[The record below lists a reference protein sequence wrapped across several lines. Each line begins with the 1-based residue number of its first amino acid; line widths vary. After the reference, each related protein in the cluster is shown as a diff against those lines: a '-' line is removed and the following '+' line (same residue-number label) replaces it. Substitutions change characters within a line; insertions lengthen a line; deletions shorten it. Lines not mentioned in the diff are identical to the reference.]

1 MSSIGAVTGRRRTVA
16 GLARG
21 CHPGP
26 TAAVTTLV
34 TALAAAAG
42 HDLRGCVLVGLAV
55 LAGQLSIGWCNDALD
70 AGRDRAAGR
79 TDKPAADGTITPR
92 ALGVAAVVA
101 LACCVPLSFASGWL
115 AGAAHLIGVLAAW
128 AYDLG
133 VKATPLSWAPY
144 AVGFG
149 VLPAFVTLG
158 LPGEPWPAWWA
169 TAAAAL
175 LGVGAHLA
183 NVLPDLADD
192 LATGVRGWPQR
203 LGAARLRALLPVP
216 LLAATCLLVLGPAI
230 TGPPSTSR
238 PATSPSSTSPAATSP
253 ASAGP
258 GTGAEGPGHT
268 SSDAAGSPPAQVS
281 SAGGLLARTG
291 GWGWAAPA
299 VAGVLVAVGFLT
311 ARRFPRA
318 PFAAAIAVAGVDV
331 ALLLAGGASL
341 TA

>member
-1 MSSIGAVTGRRRTVA
+1 MTDDGRRMIA

-26 TAAVTTLV
+26 TVAVTALV

-42 HDLRGCVLVGLAV
+42 HGAAGCLLVGLAV
-55 LAGQLSIGWCNDALD
+55 LSGQLSIGWCNDAAD
-70 AGRDRAAGR
+70 AGRDVAAGR
-79 TDKPAADGTITPR
+79 ADKPVVDGTITPR
-92 ALGVAAVVA
+92 ALWIAAAVA
-101 LACCVPLSFASGWL
+101 LACCVPLSFASGVL
-115 AGAAHLIGVLAAW
+115 AGSAHLAGVLAAW

-133 VKATPLSWAPY
+133 MKATLLSWAPY

-192 LATGVRGWPQR
+192 LVTGVRGWPQR
-203 LGAARLRALLPVP
+203 LGAARLRALLPLP
-216 LLAATCLLVLGPAI
+216 LLAATCLLAFG
-230 TGPPSTSR
+230 PSTTT
-238 PATSPSSTSPAATSP
+238 PPTAEPPAATDHSAALLDGSSP
-253 ASAGP
+253 SAPAGTDPSADEADGP
-258 GTGAEGPGHT
+258 AFAGLART
-268 SSDAAGSPPAQVS
+268 SLMGWIALATAVVLTAAGL
-281 SAGGLLARTG
+281 LLARNH
-291 GWGWAAPA
+291 
-299 VAGVLVAVGFLT
+299 
-311 ARRFPRA
+311 PRV

-331 ALLLAGGASL
+331 ALLLTGGASL
-341 TA
+341 TG

>member
-1 MSSIGAVTGRRRTVA
+1 MTKGGRRMIA

-26 TAAVTTLV
+26 TVAVTALV

-42 HDLRGCVLVGLAV
+42 RDAGGCLLVGLAV
-55 LAGQLSIGWCNDALD
+55 LAGQLSIGWCNDAAD
-70 AGRDRAAGR
+70 AGRDVAAGR
-79 TDKPAADGTITPR
+79 SDKPAVDGTITPR
-92 ALGVAAVVA
+92 ALWVAAAVA
-101 LACCVPLSFASGWL
+101 LACCVPLSFASGPL
-115 AGAAHLIGVLAAW
+115 AGAAHLTGVLAAW

-133 VKATPLSWAPY
+133 VKATALSWAPY

-203 LGAARLRALLPVP
+203 LGAARLRALLPLP
-216 LLAATCLLVLGPAI
+216 LLAATCLLAFGPAL
-230 TGPPSTSR
+230 TDPAGPAPTDAAVPGFAGTSLTAWTAL
-238 PATSPSSTSPAATSP
+238 ATAAALT
-253 ASAGP
+253 SAGL
-258 GTGAEGPGHT
+258 
-268 SSDAAGSPPAQVS
+268 V
-281 SAGGLLARTG
+281 LAR
-291 GWGWAAPA
+291 
-299 VAGVLVAVGFLT
+299 
-311 ARRFPRA
+311 RRPRA
-318 PFAAAIAVAGVDV
+318 PFLAAIAVAGVDV
-331 ALLLAGGASL
+331 ALLLAEGASL
-341 TA
+341 TP

>member
-1 MSSIGAVTGRRRTVA
+1 MTEGRRRMIA

-26 TAAVTTLV
+26 TVAVTALV

-42 HDLRGCVLVGLAV
+42 HDAAGCLLVGLAV
-55 LAGQLSIGWCNDALD
+55 LSGQLSIGWCNDAAD
-70 AGRDRAAGR
+70 AGRDLAAGR
-79 TDKPAADGTITPR
+79 TDKPVVDGTITPR
-92 ALGVAAVVA
+92 ALRVAAVVA
-101 LACCVPLSFASGWL
+101 LVCCVPLSLASGLL
-115 AGAAHLIGVLAAW
+115 AGSAHLAGVLAAW

-133 VKATPLSWAPY
+133 VKATALSWAPY

-203 LGAARLRALLPVP
+203 LGPARLRALLPLP
-216 LLAATCLLVLGPAI
+216 LLAATCLLAFGPVF
-230 TGPPSTSR
+230 
-238 PATSPSSTSPAATSP
+238 PA
-253 ASAGP
+253 
-258 GTGAEGPGHT
+258 
-268 SSDAAGSPPAQVS
+268 
-281 SAGGLLARTG
+281 LARTSPL
-291 GWGWAAPA
+291 GWAALATAA
-299 VAGVLVAVGFLT
+299 VLAAAGILP
-311 ARRFPRA
+311 ARRRPRL
-318 PFAAAIAVAGVDV
+318 PFLAAIAVAGVDV
-331 ALLLAGGASL
+331 ALLLAEGGSL
-341 TA
+341 TS

>member
-1 MSSIGAVTGRRRTVA
+1 MTEGGRRMIA

-26 TAAVTTLV
+26 TVAVTALV

-42 HDLRGCVLVGLAV
+42 RGAGGCLLVGLAV
-55 LAGQLSIGWCNDALD
+55 LAGQLSIGWCNDAAD
-70 AGRDRAAGR
+70 AGRDAAAGR
-79 TDKPAADGTITPR
+79 SDKPAVDGTITPR
-92 ALGVAAVVA
+92 ALWVAAAVA
-101 LACCVPLSFASGWL
+101 LACCVPLSFASGPL
-115 AGAAHLIGVLAAW
+115 AGAAHLTGVLAAW

-133 VKATPLSWAPY
+133 VKATALSWAPY

-203 LGAARLRALLPVP
+203 LGAARLRALLPLP
-216 LLAATCLLVLGPAI
+216 LLAATCLLAFGPAL
-230 TGPPSTSR
+230 TAPPGPAAMN
-238 PATSPSSTSPAATSP
+238 PAVPAVPGLAGTSPTAWIALATAAALT
-253 ASAGP
+253 SAG
-258 GTGAEGPGHT
+258 
-268 SSDAAGSPPAQVS
+268 
-281 SAGGLLARTG
+281 
-291 GWGWAAPA
+291 
-299 VAGVLVAVGFLT
+299 LVA
-311 ARRFPRA
+311 ARRHPRA
-318 PFAAAIAVAGVDV
+318 PFLAAIAVAGVDV
-331 ALLLAGGASL
+331 ALLLAEGASL
-341 TA
+341 TP

>member
-1 MSSIGAVTGRRRTVA
+1 MVA

-26 TAAVTTLV
+26 TVAVTALV

-42 HDLRGCVLVGLAV
+42 QDAGGCLLVALAV
-55 LAGQLSIGWCNDALD
+55 LSGQLSIGWCNDAAD
-70 AGRDRAAGR
+70 AGRDAAAGR
-79 TDKPAADGTITPR
+79 ADKPAVDGTITPR
-92 ALGVAAVVA
+92 ALWVAAAVA
-101 LACCVPLSFASGWL
+101 LVCCVPLSLASGVL
-115 AGAAHLIGVLAAW
+115 AGSAHLLGVLAAW

-133 VKATPLSWAPY
+133 LKATVLSWAPY

-149 VLPAFVTLG
+149 VLPGFVTLG

-203 LGAARLRALLPVP
+203 LGAARLRALLPLP
-216 LLAATCLLVLGPAI
+216 LLAATCLLVF
-230 TGPPSTSR
+230 
-238 PATSPSSTSPAATSP
+238 
-253 ASAGP
+253 GP
-258 GTGAEGPGHT
+258 GTQLDAPAPPTGTAPHG
-268 SSDAAGSPPAQVS
+268 SSASPPVCSEAAKRDCPTPSQEV
-281 SAGGLLARTG
+281 A
-291 GWGWAAPA
+291 GWAALA
-299 VAGVLVAVGFLT
+299 AATGLAAAGMT
-311 ARRFPRA
+311 MSRRHPRV

-331 ALLLAGGASL
+331 ALLLHGGASL
-341 TA
+341 TS